1 MAMLLAVATGYRA
14 CRAGL
19 ARPGGR
25 NAWLAFSDLAPSI
38 TPALTQQRARGQGQ
52 ASPSGGIS

>member
-19 ARPGGR
+19 ARPGSR

-52 ASPSGGIS
+52 ASP